1 MVIVT
6 KHGVLIRKTNLAF
19 EDDSVLNPGVTQDG
33 NTVHMLYRAVRKGNY
48 STLGYC
54 RLEGPL
60 TVAERNDAPLLSPEF
75 DYESHGIEDA
85 RISKIEDVYFI
96 TFTAYDGV
104 NASGALATSKDLKQF
119 ERRGLIVPQFTYEE
133 FKRYAE
139 SNAHLNEKYERFHMH
154 NNIINNPDKRMLLW
168 DKNIVFFPRR
178 INGKLFFLHRIRP
191 DIQIVCINNL
201 EELTRAFWENYFLHF
216 NANIAMCSCCEHEVS
231 YIGSGCPPIETA
243 EGWLL
248 IYHGVHD
255 TPEGYVYSACAALL
269 DLNNPA
275 KVLARL
281 PYALFKPE
289 ESWELK
295 GVVNNVVF
303 PTGTALFGDTLYIY
317 YGAADVCIATASV
330 SISELIDELIT
341 NKKQ

>member
-1 MVIVT
+1 MVTVT

-119 ERRGLIVPQFTYEE
+119 ERHGLIVPQFTYEE

-139 SNAHLNEKYERFHMH
+139 SNAHLNEKYERFHLH

-201 EELTRAFWENYFLHF
+201 EELTRSFWENYFLHF
-216 NANIAMCSCCEHEVS
+216 NASIVMSSCCEHEVS

-243 EGWLL
+243 EG
-248 IYHGVHD
+248 
-255 TPEGYVYSACAALL
+255 
-269 DLNNPA
+269 
-275 KVLARL
+275 
-281 PYALFKPE
+281 
-289 ESWELK
+289 
-295 GVVNNVVF
+295 
-303 PTGTALFGDTLYIY
+303 
-317 YGAADVCIATASV
+317 
-330 SISELIDELIT
+330 
-341 NKKQ
+341 